1 MNKAALKKAIQ
12 ESEFI
17 SDPGTFE
24 ALILESAHLAKAINP
39 LATGSDTIATAHLI
53 LKFED
58 ALLEEEEEVSNTDV
72 KQG

>member
-17 SDPGTFE
+17 SDPETFE
-24 ALILESAHLAKAINP
+24 ALISEADKLAKAINP

-58 ALLEEEEEVSNTDV
+58 AFLEDEEPGSTDV
-72 KQG
+72 EQE